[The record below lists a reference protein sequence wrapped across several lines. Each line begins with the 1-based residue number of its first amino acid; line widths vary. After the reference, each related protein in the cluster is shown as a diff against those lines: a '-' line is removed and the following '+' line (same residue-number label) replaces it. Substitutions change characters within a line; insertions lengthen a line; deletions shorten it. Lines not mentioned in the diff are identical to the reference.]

1 MRRIC
6 QPTVAWTLMLAGVV
20 ICSPS
25 AAQTSERPV
34 AKVRTVTVTGGGKS
48 MEVEIATSQ
57 PVAVRSQV
65 TTSPDRLI
73 LDFPNA
79 VPGTGLRNQAIDR
92 GQVKGIRV
100 GLFEKDPPVT
110 RVVFDLKGPQPYQ
123 IFPSGKT
130 VIVKLTS
137 ENQPSAQIN
146 PVSFMPEPAKPE
158 SKVEVEYQDGRL
170 RIMADNASLADV
182 LRQVQLKTGTEIV
195 VPPAAAQEL
204 VVVSIAPAPVREA
217 LGALLNGS
225 RFNFIMVSSDQ
236 NPAKLKRVIL
246 SFREAGA
253 QPGITSSAPAV
264 TENQPAAEP
273 EPEPAPQPET
283 QAQPQ
288 EARPSQDAPPQQQ
301 QENPPPQQENYP
313 VQYVFGRGRM
323 SVLHASANCYGS
335 GD

>member
-1 MRRIC
+1 MRGVY
-6 QPTVAWTLMLAGVV
+6 QPALAWTLIAAASAFCGPAVAQAG
-20 ICSPS
+20 
-25 AAQTSERPV
+25 ERP
-34 AKVRTVTVTGGGKS
+34 AARVRTVTVSGGS
-48 MEVEIATSQ
+48 NSIEAEIVTSQ

-79 VPGTGLRNQAIDR
+79 LPGSGLRNQAIDR

-137 ENQPSAQIN
+137 EKQSAPPARVN
-146 PVSFMPEPAKPE
+146 TVSFTPAPAKPE
-158 SKVEVEYQDGRL
+158 SQVQVEYQDGRL
-170 RIMADNASLADV
+170 RIIANNASLAEV
-182 LRQVQLKTGTEIV
+182 LRQIQIKTGTEIV

-204 VVVSIAPAPVREA
+204 VVVDIAPAAVREA
-217 LGALLNGS
+217 LAALLNGS

-236 NPAKLKRVIL
+236 DPAKLKRVIL
-246 SFREAGA
+246 SFREAGVA

-264 TENQPAAEP
+264 TDSAPAVTENQPEA
-273 EPEPAPQPET
+273 EPEPAPQPDM
-283 QAQPQ
+283 QARPQ
-288 EARPSQDAPPQQQ
+288 EAPPQEAPPSQDAPPQQ
-301 QENPPPQQENYP
+301 ENPPPQ
-313 VQYVFGRGRM
+313 
-323 SVLHASANCYGS
+323 
-335 GD
+335 

>member
-34 AKVRTVTVTGGGKS
+34 VKVRTVTVTGGGKS

-79 VPGTGLRNQAIDR
+79 VPGAGLHNQAIHR
-92 GQVKGIRV
+92 GQVNGIRV

-137 ENQPSAQIN
+137 ETQPSAQIN

-170 RIMADNASLADV
+170 RIMADNASLTEV

-246 SFREAGA
+246 SFREAGV

-264 TENQPAAEP
+264 TENQPEA

-288 EARPSQDAPPQQQ
+288 EAPPSLDAPPQQQ
-301 QENPPPQQENYP
+301 QENPPPQQENNP
-313 VQYVFGRGRM
+313 PQ
-323 SVLHASANCYGS
+323 
-335 GD
+335 

>member
-1 MRRIC
+1 
-6 QPTVAWTLMLAGVV
+6 VAQAGEG
-20 ICSPS
+20 S
-25 AAQTSERPV
+25 AAR
-34 AKVRTVTVTGGGKS
+34 VRTVTVTGGS
-48 MEVEIATSQ
+48 NSIEVEIVTSQ

-79 VPGTGLRNQAIDR
+79 LPGSGLRNQAIDR
-92 GQVKGIRV
+92 GRVKGIRV

-137 ENQPSAQIN
+137 EKQSAPPARVN
-146 PVSFMPEPAKPE
+146 TVSFKTPAKPE
-158 SKVEVEYQDGRL
+158 SKVQVEYQDGRL
-170 RIMADNASLADV
+170 RIMADNASLAEV
-182 LRQVQLKTGTEIV
+182 LRQIQIKTGTEIV

-204 VVVSIAPAPVREA
+204 VVVNIAPAAVREA
-217 LGALLNGS
+217 LAALLNGS

-246 SFREAGA
+246 SFREAGVA
-253 QPGITSSAPAV
+253 QPGITSPAPAVTDSAPAV
-264 TENQPAAEP
+264 TENQPEA
-273 EPEPAPQPET
+273 EPEPAPQPDM

-288 EARPSQDAPPQQQ
+288 EAPPSQDAPPQQQ
-301 QENPPPQQENYP
+301 QENAPPQQENP
-313 VQYVFGRGRM
+313 PPQ
-323 SVLHASANCYGS
+323 
-335 GD
+335 